1 MPVTIRAVTQGCL
14 QPYDWESRP
23 GWYDPAGATASFV
36 LESSG
41 PGYFSQWQASPA
53 ALRRLGLLL
62 PAAGPAPLTLGG
74 GYVVRAYQGNL
85 LTRLPLLARC

>member
-1 MPVTIRAVTQGCL
+1 VGPAHPVH
-14 QPYDWESRP
+14 
-23 GWYDPAGATASFV
+23 DPAGATASFV